1 MAFIQWILYC
11 ELAKLTIK
19 PANFAQSARKSFLLY
34 EKLVFCYQ
42 NCSGLLCKKEYSSD
56 REKLLK
62 IGAEC
67 EEFAKF
73 WRSLEQVI
81 PEVSWVG
88 LLLEGMEGFSSPFE
102 SFRTIPQWSK
112 LLHRPTF
119 N

>member
-1 MAFIQWILYC
+1 MTLFYCSILFHSN
-11 ELAKLTIK
+11 A
-19 PANFAQSARKSFLLY
+19 
-34 EKLVFCYQ
+34 LVFCYQ

>member
-42 NCSGLLCKKEYSSD
+42 TCSGLLCKKEYSSD

-62 IGAEC
+62 IGAEGR
-67 EEFAKF
+67 EFAKF
-73 WRSLEQVI
+73 WRSLEHFFQTVTQFFVTQCFLNVFL
-81 PEVSWVG
+81 EVCH
-88 LLLEGMEGFSSPFE
+88 
-102 SFRTIPQWSK
+102 I
-112 LLHRPTF
+112 
-119 N
+119 